1 MPRKNPYL
9 KAQNVKET
17 PDGKV
22 VSGTS
27 PLQALDDGVAARAR
41 LRAAIDSAPVA
52 ASPSLAEAQRHDVV
66 LARYTEKEQ
75 DAAKLAMDFNL
86 QASNALSF
94 VASTGFPG
102 FPTLALLGQLSEY
115 RSMHERLADECV
127 RAWGKVVSTG
137 AADDGKL
144 KQLEAE
150 LKRIDLRGTIR
161 ALIVQ
166 EQAFGRAHA
175 LIKLKG
181 DEKQLTT
188 PLVLKPFTV
197 KKGAFEGVRTVE
209 AYWVSPNNYNSIDPS
224 QPDFYKPSS
233 WWMLGQ
239 EAHSTRLFTLV
250 SRPVA
255 DMLKPA
261 YSFAGVSMSQLAMP
275 YIDNWL
281 RTRQSVSDTVK
292 QFSIT
297 GVLMDLQQALAPGG
311 NIDLQHRAQLFNA
324 YRDSRNLA
332 LLDKATEEFFQINTP
347 LSGLSDLQAQAQEQM
362 SAVSH
367 MPLVVLTGITPNGL
381 NASSDGEIRVWYD
394 YVMGYLNA
402 NITGL
407 IHYVLKVAQLSL
419 FGAIDDSVGW
429 EWFPLMQ
436 ETLGERSERMAR
448 DADTDTKYV
457 EIGTLTNEQVGARL
471 ESDPH
476 SMYAHILKT
485 QDVAD
490 IPSTDIEAITE
501 HILAIQPPE
510 EQEQLTS
517 QAGSSVATESSELD
531 SQAAAISTPHSRDVD
546 NAVDD
551 SGATPDPRKKMGV

>member
-9 KAQNVKET
+9 KAQNIKES
-17 PDGKV
+17 PDTVHAGDKQRQRV
-22 VSGTS
+22 
-27 PLQALDDGVAARAR
+27 Q
-41 LRAAIDSAPVA
+41 AAIEAVGTPA
-52 ASPSLAEAQRHDVV
+52 FSPSLEGAQRFEVT
-66 LARYTEKEQ
+66 AERYTGVERE
-75 DAAKLAMDFNL
+75 AAEHAMDFNN

-102 FPTLALLGQLSEY
+102 FPTLALLGQLAEY

-127 RAWGKVVSTG
+127 RAWGKVISTG
-137 AADDGKL
+137 AADEGKL
-144 KQLEAE
+144 EALEAE
-150 LKRIDLRGTIR
+150 LKRIDLRSTVR
-161 ALIVQ
+161 ALVVQ

-175 LIKLKG
+175 LIKLRNDKT
-181 DEKQLTT
+181 QLTT
-188 PLVLKPFTV
+188 PLVLKPYTV
-197 KKGAFEGVRTVE
+197 KQNSFEGVRTVE

-239 EAHSTRLFTLV
+239 EAHSTRLFTIV

-297 GVLMDLQQALAPGG
+297 GVLMDMQQALAPGG
-311 NIDLQHRAQLFNA
+311 NADLNSRAQLFNA

-367 MPLVVLTGITPNGL
+367 MPLVVLTGITPSGL
-381 NASSDGEIRVWYD
+381 NANSDGEIRVWYD
-394 YVMGYLNA
+394 YVLGYLHT
-402 NITGL
+402 NIL
-407 IHYVLKVAQLSL
+407 PLVQYVLKVAQLSL

-457 EIGTLTNEQVGARL
+457 ETGILRTDQVAARL

-476 SMYAHILKT
+476 SMYANILEN
-485 QDVAD
+485 QSIDD
-490 IPSTDIEAITE
+490 IPSEDIEGITE
-501 HILAIQPPE
+501 HILSMQPVVE
-510 EQEQLTS
+510 EQPEQVG
-517 QAGSSVATESSELD
+517 QAGSSVATEASELD
-531 SQAAAISTPHSRDVD
+531 TQASAVLTPHAQTV
-546 NAVDD
+546 NNVADD
-551 SGATPDPRKKMGV
+551 PGATPDPRKKMGV